1 MNIPLYGDE
10 FRKVFGNMKT
20 LSPSAQDAPNMTVK
34 ISAGGF
40 WSYLEGVAAYIEYI
54 GGSSPAISSSLGG
67 GNAKWTIITLNAS
80 GMVVNVEGVAAA
92 SPVLPVLSRSLY
104 PIALVYVANAVTKL
118 TNADI
123 FDARP
128 IFSNSVRSHLDLM
141 DTSTTEC
148 HPIAA
153 IDGLVDALAAKATS
167 SNLTS
172 GLATKADIAG
182 TSSTVFK
189 MNQAHT
195 GAPTSDVTFEVERG
209 DGTNVAVMWDEATEK
224 WKYTND
230 GATWINFT
238 DHYLND
244 GSTDLIMKMYNQ
256 AGIPTLDTDQKLAIW
271 MDADDADKIYLVY
284 RRNSGDQ
291 VKVQLT

>member
-10 FRKVFGNMKT
+10 YRKLFGNMAT
-20 LSPSAQDAPNMTVK
+20 LHPSAHELPNMTVK

-40 WSYLEGVAAYIEYI
+40 WSYLEGLSTYVEYV
-54 GGSSPAISSSLGG
+54 GGSSPAIVAPIA
-67 GNAKWTIITLNAS
+67 NAKWVVITLNPS
-80 GMVVNVEGVAAA
+80 GMVVNIDGAA
-92 SPVLPVLSRSLY
+92 SATPVLPAIPRNRY
-104 PIALVYVANAVTKL
+104 PIALVYVQTGATKL

-148 HPIAA
+148 HPIEA
-153 IDGLVDALAAKATS
+153 IDGLVGA
-167 SNLTS
+167 LTS
-172 GLATKADIAG
+172 FATRMDLIDGLADKADVGG
-182 TSSTVFK
+182 TASSVFK
-189 MNQAHT
+189 MNQDHT
-195 GAPTSDVTFEVERG
+195 GTPSSDAAFEVERG
-209 DGTNVAVMWDEATEK
+209 SSTNVAVMWDESEGK
-224 WKYTND
+224 WYYTND
-230 GATWINFT
+230 GTTWISFT

-244 GSTDLIMKMYNQ
+244 GSEDIVMKMYNQ
-256 AGIPTLDTDQKLAIW
+256 PDEPALDADQKLVIW

-291 VKVQLT
+291 VKVQLV